1 MHDELARATA
11 ALAELDEYTDAVAR
25 LAIGVVILAAGVHKL
40 LAPDAWAVYV
50 VPWLAALLPMTPVE
64 FMFLNGVLEPPFAAA
79 LLADRYTV
87 FAATFVALSLAATVA
102 YLAVVG
108 LTAGRFVDVA
118 IRDLGLTALAVVVAV
133 RAAAS

>member
-1 MHDELARATA
+1 MHDGLTRATA
-11 ALAELDEYTDAVAR
+11 TLAGLDDHVDAVAR
-25 LAIGVVILAAGVHKL
+25 LTLGVVILAAGVHKL
-40 LAPDAWAVYV
+40 LAPEAWAVYV

-64 FMFLNGVLEPPFAAA
+64 FMLLNGVLEPPFAAA

-87 FAATFVALSLAATVA
+87 FAAAFVAVSLAATVV

-108 LTAGRFVDVA
+108 LTTGQFVDVL
-118 IRDLGLTALAVVVAV
+118 IRDIGLTALAVVVAV